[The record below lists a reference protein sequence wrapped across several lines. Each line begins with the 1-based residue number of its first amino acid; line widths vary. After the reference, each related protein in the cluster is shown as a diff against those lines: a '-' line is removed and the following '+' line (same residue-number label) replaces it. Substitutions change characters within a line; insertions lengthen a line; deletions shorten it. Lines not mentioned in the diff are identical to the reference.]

1 MHIGHLWSTINFSFD
16 FNYAIMMNPWMAEV
30 FSMADFI
37 EIDVTFKVSPDLEL
51 SYLLNVVTFDYNT
64 CKCKWHSSVC
74 VWLYPSHIH

>member
-1 MHIGHLWSTINFSFD
+1 MHIGYLWNTINFSFD

-37 EIDVTFKVSPDLEL
+37 EIDVTFKVSPEL
-51 SYLLNVVTFDYNT
+51 SYLLNVVTFNYNT

>member
-1 MHIGHLWSTINFSFD
+1 MWSTINFSFD
-16 FNYAIMMNPWMAEV
+16 FNCTILMNPWMAEV

-37 EIDVTFKVSPDLEL
+37 EIDDTFKVSPEL
-51 SYLLNVVTFDYNT
+51 SYLLNVVTFNYNT